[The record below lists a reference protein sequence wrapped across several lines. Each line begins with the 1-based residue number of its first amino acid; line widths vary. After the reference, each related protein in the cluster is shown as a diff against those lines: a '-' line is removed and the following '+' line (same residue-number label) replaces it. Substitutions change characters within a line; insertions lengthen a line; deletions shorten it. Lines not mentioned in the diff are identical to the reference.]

1 MAYRMADHNRWSQLG
16 FIKGY
21 RIELSG
27 EHKIDDMCDDL
38 QGDYPKEF
46 IFTGFHVQ
54 CLCHAIAITM
64 DLEEFGKY
72 QQSILDGTEDD
83 FLKGVSIIENVP
95 EGFSNW
101 VAKNQERAAGWA
113 NLPYFLSDN
122 IRYAPTMEGLM

>member
-1 MAYRMADHNRWSQLG
+1 
-16 FIKGY
+16 
-21 RIELSG
+21 
-27 EHKIDDMCDDL
+27 
-38 QGDYPKEF
+38 
-46 IFTGFHVQ
+46 
-54 CLCHAIAITM
+54 M